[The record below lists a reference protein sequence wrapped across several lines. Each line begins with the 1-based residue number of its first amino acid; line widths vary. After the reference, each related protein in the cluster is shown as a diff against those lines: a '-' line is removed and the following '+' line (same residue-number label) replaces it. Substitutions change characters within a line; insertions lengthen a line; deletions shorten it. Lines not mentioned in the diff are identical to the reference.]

1 MSAVF
6 NETVNIVEV
15 DEGLDGETFFL
26 YVFLA
31 ALCVLV
37 LVAGQQFLAGFGR
50 RKRGRH
56 PAVERGTADNGGV
69 DYDWLPQSALQSEC
83 PTSNT
88 FQSCDRL
95 VLQPML
101 YSDLFIKYSTN
112 AFLEPLWFGK

>member
-1 MSAVF
+1 MF
-6 NETVNIVEV
+6 NETVAIVEV

-26 YVFLA
+26 YVLLA

-69 DYDWLPQSALQSEC
+69 DYDWLPQSALQSE
-83 PTSNT
+83 SAHMELR
-88 FQSCDRL
+88 QILGSD
-95 VLQPML
+95 VL
-101 YSDLFIKYSTN
+101 DLIEVFVKT
-112 AFLEPLWFGK
+112 